1 MAASQQAVPMRHT
14 VTVQIPCPDETT
26 AKTIQQVLW
35 VDRELRPQDV
45 IKTAKVQ
52 SNGAL
57 EVHIQA
63 TTLRHLRLS
72 LNAFLEDTAL
82 IVRTMDAFRTSR
94 EDAVGT
100 TDNDGPLEQGSV
112 GRAG

>member
-1 MAASQQAVPMRHT
+1 MGRSRAAAAR
-14 VTVQIPCPDETT
+14 CD
-26 AKTIQQVLW
+26 
-35 VDRELRPQDV
+35 QDG
-45 IKTAKVQ
+45 K
-52 SNGAL
+52 GAEHRRARSVCGTGL
-57 EVHIQA
+57 TPSHIQA

-100 TDNDGPLEQGSV
+100 TDTDGPLEQGSV